1 MKFWLN
7 QSSEHPVLISLCSF
21 SHHRT
26 MLMQTQTLVL
36 FSNIQSKIIKDS
48 QTSTVKIQHHF
59 RYRGPLLENG
69 VSPSRMYMF
78 FFFLQYS
85 YAWSITIYT
94 NSTLVVRPGSGEYLQ
109 NSLPHLDYR
118 LMQPIAEK
126 NANLPFK
133 FVFVILPF
141 QLSLGCKA
149 IPAVPSRLRQTQ
161 SNINANTV

>member
-1 MKFWLN
+1 M
-7 QSSEHPVLISLCSF
+7 
-21 SHHRT
+21 SHTDLTFELSYHRT
-26 MLMQTQTLVL
+26 LWTQTQTLVL
-36 FSNIQSKIIKDS
+36 FSNIQSKIIIDS

-78 FFFLQYS
+78 FFFPVQLCFKHDYLYKLNIGCQT
-85 YAWSITIYT
+85 WI
-94 NSTLVVRPGSGEYLQ
+94 RKYLQ
-109 NSLPHLDYR
+109 NSLPHLNYR

-126 NANLPFK
+126 HANLPFK

-141 QLSLGCKA
+141 QLCCKA

-161 SNINANTV
+161 RNINANTV